1 MSRFSARTRTL
12 PVLLAGAALLLS
24 SCSKKQLANEPF
36 PDVIGAP
43 SSSQLIVYPDVPLTT
58 YVFADTSGGSPPVGR
73 PVCSDDDSLLGS
85 FQERQGTGTT
95 VHGYIFDY
103 SAADGFQAFREE
115 GSGAYRLLKDYPLQ
129 PVKRY
134 PFGQADVFTFDDPA
148 AVPSAFQNY
157 LARGVVGGAITPQ
170 APLTNQ
176 GSITA
181 APTASIL
188 YLGRTNICGD
198 TPGTGEAPPDSLLP
212 MLWSAVPGADGYWV
226 QIYQFGVNA
235 NVLGSRFPSPAFVGR
250 SIDYFLAFFPGT
262 VTSYKLGD
270 PLPPGSRVLTQK
282 TLLNNADY
290 AVRITAVNAAG
301 QLIAYPSEASRAF
314 LQIRDA
320 TQETH
325 YALRTLGAFV
335 VHTGRTSTCPSV
347 PQCGQA
353 VGTQLPNV
361 KVFSPQGLPPA
372 LRP

>member
-1 MSRFSARTRTL
+1 MVPRHARARTL
-12 PVLLAGAALLLS
+12 LALLAGAALLLS
-24 SCSKKQLANEPF
+24 SCSKKKLATEAF
-36 PDVIGAP
+36 PDVIGTP

-58 YVFADTSGGSPPVGR
+58 YIFNDTNRV
-73 PVCSDDDSLLGS
+73 VCSEDDSLIGS
-85 FQERQGTGTT
+85 FVERQGTANT

-103 SAADGFQAFREE
+103 SAADGFQAFRDE
-115 GSGAYRLLKDYPLQ
+115 GSAYRLLKDYLLQ

-134 PFGQADVFTFDDPA
+134 PQGQADVFTFDDPA
-148 AVPSAFQNY
+148 AVPAAFQNY
-157 LARGVVGGAITPQ
+157 LGRGVVGGQITPQ
-170 APLTNQ
+170 APLTNP
-176 GSITA
+176 GSITT

-198 TPGTGEAPPDSLLP
+198 IPATGETPPDSLLP
-212 MLWSAVPGADGYWV
+212 MSWTAVPGADGYWV

-262 VTSYKLGD
+262 VTSYKIGD
-270 PLPPGSRVLTQK
+270 PLPPGSRVLSQK
-282 TLLNNADY
+282 TLLNNTDY

-314 LQIRDA
+314 LLIRDA
-320 TQETH
+320 TQEAH

-335 VHTGRTSTCPSV
+335 VHTGKTSTCPSI
-347 PQCGQA
+347 PACGQA
-353 VGTQLPNV
+353 IGTALPNV
-361 KVFSPQGLPPA
+361 RVYSPQGLPPA